1 LIQASAS
8 RGVVRLGKGPW
19 LHLDE
24 LSICGDLIRPLMI
37 GPMWRP
43 SVHLLS
49 DLLLHLQDLARYHG
63 LSGHEGLLWCPG
75 RRWRQVTAT
84 SRSEPVG
91 RAARGSHHLKCE
103 PLLDT

>member
-1 LIQASAS
+1 
-8 RGVVRLGKGPW
+8 VV
-19 LHLDE
+19 
-24 LSICGDLIRPLMI
+24 

-49 DLLLHLQDLARYHG
+49 DLLQRLQDLAQH
-63 LSGHEGLLWCPG
+63 LSLHGHESLC
-75 RRWRQVTAT
+75 RRHGWWRRQVTAT
-84 SRSEPVG
+84 GRSEPVG